1 MLLVTLS
8 AAGSTM
14 GKEHPT
20 SCVEQ
25 PLNPPR
31 KLTSSFPAP
40 NSARQNGWTLPRR
53 RKVWPKL
60 SVAPTS
66 FQLVLP
72 VVEPET
78 PSAAS
83 CASPSL
89 RAHEPFPAAVA
100 LKAWTPRN
108 QRLLRSKPTR
118 KLQLNP
124 LRLVGCCVMERS
136 RPS

>member
-1 MLLVTLS
+1 MVFVTLS
-8 AAGSTM
+8 SAGSIM

-20 SCVEQ
+20 SSVEQ
-25 PLNPPR
+25 PLNSPR
-31 KLTSSFPAP
+31 KLTSSFPTP
-40 NSARQNGWTLPRR
+40 NSARQNGWTLLRR

-60 SVAPTS
+60 NVAPTS

-72 VVEPET
+72 AVEPEM

-108 QRLLRSKPTR
+108 QRLLRSKSTL

-124 LRLVGCCVMERS
+124 LR
-136 RPS
+136 

>member
-1 MLLVTLS
+1 MILVTLS
-8 AAGSTM
+8 AAGSIM

-20 SCVEQ
+20 SSVEQ
-25 PLNPPR
+25 PLNSPR
-31 KLTSSFPAP
+31 KLTSSFPTP
-40 NSARQNGWTLPRR
+40 NAARQNGWTLPRST
-53 RKVWPKL
+53 KVWPKL

-83 CASPSL
+83 CASPSS

-100 LKAWTPRN
+100 LKA
-108 QRLLRSKPTR
+108 
-118 KLQLNP
+118 
-124 LRLVGCCVMERS
+124 
-136 RPS
+136 